1 MAVVSGQ
8 RKIVD
13 TPSNR
18 QLNAV
23 LVVSQMVT
31 HTYKITS
38 NEKIFNHKYDRFL
51 DKLLDN
57 ATDIQTLCVEANNV
71 FVNDRSDFIIRM
83 KLQEQAIRK
92 CKTMLTHVSTA
103 RYLYKLRGKKAKYW
117 SDLVFQSL
125 NYVKNWHK
133 GDYDRYMKNFKN

>member
-8 RKIVD
+8 RKIAD

-38 NEKIFNHKYDRFL
+38 NEKIL
-51 DKLLDN
+51 
-57 ATDIQTLCVEANNV
+57 
-71 FVNDRSDFIIRM
+71 II
-83 KLQEQAIRK
+83 
-92 CKTMLTHVSTA
+92 STI
-103 RYLYKLRGKKAKYW
+103 GSW
-117 SDLVFQSL
+117 ISC
-125 NYVKNWHK
+125 
-133 GDYDRYMKNFKN
+133 

>member
-1 MAVVSGQ
+1 MSVVSGQ
-8 RKIVD
+8 RKVAD

-23 LVVSQMVT
+23 LIVQQMVT

-71 FVNDRSDFIIRM
+71 FVNDKSDFILRM

-117 SDLVFQSL
+117 SSLVNQSL
-125 NYVKNWHK
+125 NYIKVWHSS
-133 GDYDRYMKNFKN
+133 DRERYSKRFKD

>member
-8 RKIVD
+8 RKIAD

-71 FVNDRSDFIIRM
+71 FVNDRSDFVLRM
-83 KLQEQAIRK
+83 KLQE
-92 CKTMLTHVSTA
+92 
-103 RYLYKLRGKKAKYW
+103 
-117 SDLVFQSL
+117 
-125 NYVKNWHK
+125 
-133 GDYDRYMKNFKN
+133 